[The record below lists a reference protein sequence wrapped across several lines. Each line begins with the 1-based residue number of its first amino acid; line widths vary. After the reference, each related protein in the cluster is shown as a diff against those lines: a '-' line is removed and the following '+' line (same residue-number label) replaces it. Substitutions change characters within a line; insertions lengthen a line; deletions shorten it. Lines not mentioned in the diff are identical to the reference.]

1 MKNLKNDR
9 YRPDLLTVGKAE
21 ISDCIVSMLGSPG
34 LLEGQLQSNWIAKR
48 FVDLLEAADD
58 GEVRR

>member
-1 MKNLKNDR
+1 MKNLKNDW

-21 ISDCIVSMLGSPG
+21 ISDCIVAMLGSPG